1 MKKALQVIIVSLLWF
16 SGLAQK
22 GQAEADK
29 ILGTWLTGNG
39 KAHILITKYG
49 DKYGGKIVWM
59 REPNDENGKPKL
71 DFKNPDETKRKNPKM
86 GLSLL
91 LGFTYDGDG
100 EYEDG
105 TIYDPEN
112 GKTYKCVINIE
123 GNDILKVR
131 GYVGF
136 SLIGRTDT
144 WTRVKG

>member
-1 MKKALQVIIVSLLWF
+1 MKKSIYFLLVLMLSVSTY
-16 SGLAQK
+16 AQK
-22 GQAEADK
+22 SSAEADK

-71 DFKNPDETKRKNPKM
+71 DFKNPDESKRKNPKM

-100 EYEDG
+100 EYENG

-123 GNDILKVR
+123 GNDVLKVR

-144 WTRVKG
+144 WTRVKS

>member
-1 MKKALQVIIVSLLWF
+1 MKKAICLFIVMLLSLTA
-16 SGLAQK
+16 GAQNNS
-22 GQAEADK
+22 AEADK
-29 ILGTWLTGNG
+29 ITGKWLTGNG
-39 KAHILITKYG
+39 KAHIQITKYG

-59 REPNDENGKPKL
+59 REPNDETGKPKL
-71 DFKNPDETKRKNPKM
+71 DIKNPDEAKRKNPKM
-86 GLSLL
+86 GLSIL

-100 EYEDG
+100 EYEEG

-144 WTRVKG
+144 WTRVKN

>member
-1 MKKALQVIIVSLLWF
+1 MKKAVYTFLISFCSLAF
-16 SGLAQK
+16 VAQK
-22 GQAEADK
+22 SSPEADR

-49 DKYGGKIVWM
+49 DKYSGKIIWM

-71 DFKNPDETKRKNPKM
+71 DIKNPDETKRKNTKM
-86 GLSLL
+86 GLTIL

-100 EYEDG
+100 EYENG

-112 GKTYKCVINIE
+112 GKTYKCNINIE